1 MSFGIESHFVG
12 EPKKKRPKVR
22 GPGRFGGKRRCT
34 RSSFPIL
41 SKKGVPFDTPFLAR
55 VHNAEAEFKS
65 DFDAFMS
72 FANDRYLALLCPM
85 FAKNAIL
92 CAMTQFS
99 NILTL
104 LLKPSLLCPKPLKPG
119 IQSIAELGS

>member
-1 MSFGIESHFVG
+1 MYEIFV
-12 EPKKKRPKVR
+12 PYFIQKKE
-22 GPGRFGGKRRCT
+22 C
-34 RSSFPIL
+34 L
-41 SKKGVPFDTPFLAR
+41 STLLFFAR